1 MKRRFTSRGNV
12 TPSGKTLSTAGQAS
26 THTAN
31 INLHNTRAFAAFICV
46 DDELGVEKVCA
57 CARARACEREST
69 YVQTCGCIMSP
80 PCGRL
85 YTSTTPSSGRVV
97 METVQHVL
105 TKTRARAFADT
116 LTFTAPS
123 SSSSL
128 SIQSRPRSVRGW
140 P

>member
-1 MKRRFTSRGNV
+1 MCAR
-12 TPSGKTLSTAGQAS
+12 
-26 THTAN
+26 
-31 INLHNTRAFAAFICV
+31 
-46 DDELGVEKVCA
+46 A
-57 CARARACEREST
+57 CAREREREAT

-85 YTSTTPSSGRVV
+85 CTSTTPSSGRVA

-123 SSSSL
+123 SSSPL
-128 SIQSRPRSVRGW
+128 SIWSRPESVRGW